1 MNTIK
6 IETLGAESA
15 LFINGTPVA
24 MLTDDQLIELTKAA
38 GQALHAM
45 RNRRAAESASHA
57 MHAARIAANT
67 TRAADLTGP
76 VDLEL

>member
-1 MNTIK
+1 MSTIK

-15 LFINGTPVA
+15 LFVGGALVA
-24 MLTDDQLIELTKAA
+24 LLSDDQMIELTRTA
-38 GQALHAM
+38 GQALQAM
-45 RNRRAAESASHA
+45 RGRRAAEHASRA
-57 MHAARIAANT
+57 MHAMRMAANT